1 MHNDAVESL
10 ERQLCSLYEE
20 RAQLEERFGV
30 STPEDIANMVASL
43 EGQLRDFYDR
53 FGEYDGFGDSESIMM
68 LSRIKELSAS
78 LDPMY
83 SRKSV
88 QFTFEHN
95 RPVLKAEWTE
105 EISQGDAQ

>member
-10 ERQLCSLYEE
+10 EQQLCTLYEE

-30 STPEDIANMVASL
+30 SSPEDIANMVASL

-53 FGEYDGFGDSESIMM
+53 FGDFDGFGDTESVMM
-68 LSRIKELSAS
+68 LSRIKELGSS

-83 SRKSV
+83 SHKSV
-88 QFTFEHN
+88 QFTFENN
-95 RPVLKAEWTE
+95 RPVLRAEWSE
-105 EISQGDAQ
+105 EISQGEAQ